1 MPDDQEFDYLP
12 TQAVANFLATETVT
26 PLDGIIFPS
35 VQVAGGKQNVVLFH
49 KASLVAKLVIPEG
62 ADVEVETHR
71 QDDDGWHRDYTV
83 YWKLAVEKEK
93 GSTPEVNRDPLAGLW
108 DPPSASEDDMDFGS
122 GRIETLRIMS
132 TDLEVRVINA
142 VSFESEDYKVDHVKY
157 KRQAEPDF

>member
-1 MPDDQEFDYLP
+1 M
-12 TQAVANFLATETVT
+12 
-26 PLDGIIFPS
+26 
-35 VQVAGGKQNVVLFH
+35 
-49 KASLVAKLVIPEG
+49 VIPEG

-71 QDDDGWHRDYTV
+71 QDDDGWHRDYIV
-83 YWKLAVEKEK
+83 YWRLAVEKEK

-122 GRIETLRIMS
+122 GRIETLRIMP